1 MWDVA
6 GWFSRMLVVISYN
19 CFDII
24 SYHFLKRST
33 SPSQKPFNHL
43 WNADPPVVHFMAST
57 CLFLKSHKL
66 NFKVSWKVDPQPPL
80 QHHLQNC
87 AEVQRSIDQ
96 THTSHVWRLESGATS
111 LWRLYNSMVPLLA
124 TPFLLSACIFDRQLS
139 SHTCGSIPFPV
150 PTAYV
155 ELGSIPS
162 HESGHLMQLF
172 PMIRAL
178 YSNPIDMKMK
188 AKWHQQAFVPNF
200 VYHTLQLIR
209 LPSCLMRWDD
219 PSSSYSIPYRP
230 RCKVTHHLHLT
241 VLNFI

>member
-24 SYHFLKRST
+24 SYHFFINQRAHPRNRST
-33 SPSQKPFNHL
+33 TDV
-43 WNADPPVVHFMAST
+43 WNADPPVVHLLAST
-57 CLFLKSHKL
+57 CLLLKSHKL

-87 AEVQRSIDQ
+87 AEVQRFIDQ

-111 LWRLYNSMVPLLA
+111 MVPSLWRLYNSMVPLLT

-139 SHTCGSIPFPV
+139 YHTCGSVPCPV

-155 ELGSIPS
+155 QLGSIPS
-162 HESGHLMQLF
+162 HESRMA
-172 PMIRAL
+172 I
-178 YSNPIDMKMK
+178 
-188 AKWHQQAFVPNF
+188 W
-200 VYHTLQLIR
+200 
-209 LPSCLMRWDD
+209 C
-219 PSSSYSIPYRP
+219 SSSQWSGPFIRP
-230 RCKVTHHLHLT
+230 INRPLFLT
-241 VLNFI
+241 VYTTFFSSSGFQAV